1 MDDATLEA
9 ALQRMTRRTGSGG
22 LFVGFGTL
30 AMGAVAGLCGVFRVD
45 PDMRAFRPPM
55 WAAYGGMVCFF
66 IAVGLLMIVSSVVLV
81 PKKGRDFVDRVMRRP
96 ETLSRLYLQVVR
108 SRYNPNR
115 EPGQLGVGTSIVA
128 ETTDGKHFLFTVPG
142 AEAEALLQAIAARA
156 PGALIGPR

>member
-1 MDDATLEA
+1 MVL
-9 ALQRMTRRTGSGG
+9 
-22 LFVGFGTL
+22 GFGTL
-30 AMGAVAGLCGVFRVD
+30 GMGAVAGLCGIFRVD
-45 PDMRAFRPPM
+45 PDMRTFRPPM

-66 IAVGLLMIVSSVVLV
+66 VVVGLLIIVSSAVLV
-81 PKKGRDFVDRVMRRP
+81 SRKGRDFVDRVMRRP
-96 ETLSRLYLQVVR
+96 ETLSRLYLLVVR

-142 AEAEALLQAIAARA
+142 KEAEALLQAIASRA